1 MRKII
6 AITVLFGGLWSA
18 AAQDGPAVRW
28 DPAELEGLVR
38 RFAEVYSA
46 VEENAAD
53 PVNSFQA
60 IYGGAIPG
68 MLKRLDPHSI
78 FFDPDQFEQLKQ
90 LQTATQKGFG
100 SVVSILPGRVFVL
113 QTLPG
118 TPSARAGM
126 QPGDEI
132 LAINGI
138 ALDRLSI
145 EQLVALLMESRK
157 RPVRLDIRRPGSS
170 KLVRVTM
177 SPATMKSESVDLAFE
192 LTPGIGYVRVKD
204 FEADTGRR
212 VKEAI
217 EELGG
222 AKLRG
227 LVLDLRGNRGGI
239 MAAALETAALFL
251 EPGSVI
257 VSVRGRSTK
266 REELKVPEGADP
278 YGFKIAVL
286 VDEES
291 ASGAEIVAAALQ
303 DHGRAK
309 VVGAPTFGKGLVQQV
324 YPLSDNT
331 GLALTTAYYFTP
343 SGRSIQRPLNV
354 GQLKGGDGPGGIQ
367 PDYVVYPEPL
377 SRLRIYLEASGAFP
391 TFAGEVVGKLR
402 PVEPDFEVSNAL
414 LDEFQGWLIERRVQ
428 PTVAEWST
436 EREWIRSRLRQ
447 EIFNLAIGV
456 KAGDRIE
463 IERDPRVRKAL
474 EILESGG

>member
-1 MRKII
+1 MRKLA
-6 AITVLFGGLWSA
+6 AITVLFAGLWSA
-18 AAQDGPAVRW
+18 AAQDGPSGQW
-28 DPAELEGLVR
+28 DPAELEELVR
-38 RFAEVYSA
+38 QFAEVYSA
-46 VEENAAD
+46 VEENAAE

-145 EQLVALLMESRK
+145 EQLVALLVESRK

-192 LTPGIGYVRVKD
+192 LEPGIGYVRVKD
-204 FEADTGRR
+204 FESDTGRKVR
-212 VKEAI
+212 EAI
-217 EELGG
+217 EGLGG
-222 AKLRG
+222 EGLRG

-251 EPGSVI
+251 EPGAVI
-257 VSVRGRSTK
+257 VTVRGRTAK
-266 REELKVPEGADP
+266 REELKTPEDGKP
-278 YGFKIAVL
+278 YRFPMAVL

-309 VVGAPTFGKGLVQQV
+309 VIGAPTFGKGLVQQV

-343 SGRSIQRPLNV
+343 KGRSLQRPLRV
-354 GQLKGGDGPGGIQ
+354 GQLKGGDGPGGVQ
-367 PDYVVYPEPL
+367 PDFVVYPEPL
-377 SRLRIYLEASGAFP
+377 SRLRIYLQASGAFP
-391 TFAGEVVGKLR
+391 TFAGEVLPKLG
-402 PVEPDFEVSNAL
+402 PVSPEFEVSNSL
-414 LDEFQGWLIERRVQ
+414 LDEFQTWLIERRVQ
-428 PTVAEWST
+428 PSVAEWST

-447 EIFNLAIGV
+447 EIFNLALGV
-456 KAGDRIE
+456 KAGDQIE
-463 IERDPRVRKAL
+463 MERDPRVRKAL
-474 EILESGG
+474 EILTGAG